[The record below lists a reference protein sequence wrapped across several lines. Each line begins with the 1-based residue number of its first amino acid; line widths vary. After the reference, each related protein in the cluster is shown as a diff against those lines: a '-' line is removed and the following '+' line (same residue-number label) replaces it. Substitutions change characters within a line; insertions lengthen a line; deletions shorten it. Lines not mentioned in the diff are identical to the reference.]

1 MGNAEK
7 AALKRLGRCGVSLL
21 ISAAVSYFTGQ
32 PGFILLAPVIN
43 GLAKWIRSRFVL
55 PFMPF

>member
-7 AALKRLGRCGVSLL
+7 SALKRLGRCSMSLL
-21 ISAAVSYFTGQ
+21 LSAAVSYFSGQ
-32 PGFILLAPVIN
+32 PGFLLLAPVIN
-43 GLAKWIRSRFVL
+43 GLAKWVRGKFVL